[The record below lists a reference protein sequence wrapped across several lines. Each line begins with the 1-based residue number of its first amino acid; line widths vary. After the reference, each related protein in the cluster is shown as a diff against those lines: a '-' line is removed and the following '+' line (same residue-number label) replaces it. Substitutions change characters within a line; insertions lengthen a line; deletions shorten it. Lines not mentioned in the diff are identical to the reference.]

1 MLWGTRSNALVAV
14 APVAA
19 GGAQLLRQAKPC
31 PSLHIA
37 GRNDL
42 VVDFKN
48 QRGAVEAA
56 KKINTT
62 NALVEFVVH
71 NGGHQYPDDAPAKI
85 VAFFKQHR
93 RQ

>member
-1 MLWGTRSNALVAV
+1 MSPGGTIWLWTSRTSG
-14 APVAA
+14 
-19 GGAQLLRQAKPC
+19 
-31 PSLHIA
+31 
-37 GRNDL
+37 
-42 VVDFKN
+42 
-48 QRGAVEAA
+48 GAVEAA